1 MGRPGGKGGEH
12 ADGLTRR
19 ELAKAT
25 VKAGLATSAAV
36 WVSPQI
42 LERRPR
48 TSDSGESS
56 TIDNDERFDDESD
69 NDFDHE
75 SDNGCDDDATDDSTE
90 EGTADVE
97 KGTAEARC
105 AARCN
110 SDTRNAELH
119 RIAIDEP
126 AS

>member
-1 MGRPGGKGGEH
+1 MGRRGGKGGEH

-25 VKAGLATSAAV
+25 VKAGLVASAAV
-36 WVSPQI
+36 LGCTAD

-48 TSDSGESS
+48 ASDSGESS
-56 TIDNDERFDDESD
+56 TVDNDDRFDDESD
-69 NDFDHE
+69 NDFDY
-75 SDNGCDDDATDDSTE
+75 GATDDCTE
-90 EGTADVE
+90 EGTADAE
-97 KGTAEARC
+97 EGTAEARC

-119 RIAIDEP
+119 RIAVDEP
-126 AS
+126 A